1 MKGSE
6 HGATMHFQIENKGSN
21 NLQSSLGFY
30 RNNLHTLYI
39 SFIHKLDLHF
49 KSPLYFQKHF
59 HIFADR

>member
-49 KSPLYFQKHF
+49 KSPSIFSKTLSYFC
-59 HIFADR
+59 R